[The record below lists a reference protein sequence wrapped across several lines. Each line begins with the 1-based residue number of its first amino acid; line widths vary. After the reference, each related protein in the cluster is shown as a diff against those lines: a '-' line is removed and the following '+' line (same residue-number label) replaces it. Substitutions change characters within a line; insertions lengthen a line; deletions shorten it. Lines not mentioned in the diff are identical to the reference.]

1 MTMSTDAVAAELDK
15 PLAGQ
20 LLRGSPL
27 MRLAY
32 VGLDAEPRVVP
43 LGFLWKDR
51 RIVFC
56 TIPASAKVRALRSNP
71 AVAITIDSDGTPP
84 RALLLRGRA
93 HVEIVDGVPQDYLD
107 ASLKT
112 QSARGAEDF
121 AGGVRALYDQMAR
134 ITIEPTWARL
144 NDFETTLP
152 RAVERVL
159 AEKGFAG

>member
-1 MTMSTDAVAAELDK
+1 MTMSADAVAAELDK

-32 VGLDAEPRVVP
+32 VGLDAAPRVIP
-43 LGFLWKDR
+43 IGFVWRDR
-51 RIVFC
+51 RIVVC
-56 TIPASAKVRALRSNP
+56 TIPTSAKVRALRVNP
-71 AVAITIDSDGTPP
+71 SVAVTIDTDGQPP

-93 HVEIVDGVPQDYLD
+93 DIEIVDGVPQDYLD

-121 AGGVRALYDQMAR
+121 AGGIRALYDQMAR
-134 ITIEPTWARL
+134 LTIEPTWARL

-152 RAVERVL
+152 RDVERI
-159 AEKGFAG
+159 AARKGLRS

>member
-1 MTMSTDAVAAELDK
+1 MTMDADAVATELDK
-15 PLAGQ
+15 PMAGQ

-32 VGLDAEPRVVP
+32 VGLDAAPRVIP
-43 LGFLWKDR
+43 IGFLWRDR
-51 RIVFC
+51 RVVVC
-56 TIPASAKVRALRSNP
+56 TIPTSEKVRALRADP
-71 AVAITIDSDGTPP
+71 AVAITIDTDGHPP

-93 HVEIVDGVPQDYLD
+93 DVEIVEGVPQDYLD

-112 QSARGAEDF
+112 QSARGADDF
-121 AGGVRALYDQMAR
+121 AGGVRALYDRVAR

-152 RAVERVL
+152 RDRAVAR
-159 AEKGFAG
+159 KGLRR